1 MRPNYSQKLL
11 HSQKKKKK
19 KINNKMQPNEKEEI
33 FANYMTQR
41 C

>member
-11 HSQKKKKK
+11 HSQK
-19 KINNKMQPNEKEEI
+19 NNNNNNNKKMQPNEKEEI